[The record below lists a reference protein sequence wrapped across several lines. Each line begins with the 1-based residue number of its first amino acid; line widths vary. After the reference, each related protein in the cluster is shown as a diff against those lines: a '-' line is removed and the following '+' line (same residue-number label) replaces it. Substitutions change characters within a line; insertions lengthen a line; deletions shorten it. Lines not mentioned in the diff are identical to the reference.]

1 MTKVRRKRCKECKEL
16 FTPQY
21 STVQLV
27 CNPSCA
33 YAYSKRRD
41 AEKKKQNNASLT
53 KAIKE
58 KKERQRLPEALKQ
71 TQIIFNEYIRL
82 RDRHKPCIS
91 SNNPWKSDFD
101 AGHLFSVKQ
110 YSELRFD
117 EDNVH
122 GQSIQDNRFKEGN
135 FEDYIVNVRYRI
147 GDDRLKEL
155 LKSAEISKQRPYK
168 WTLDEL
174 SKIRKKYK
182 QKIKEL

>member
-1 MTKVRRKRCKECKEL
+1 MKKARRKRCKECKEL
-16 FTPQY
+16 FTPTY
-21 STVQLV
+21 SSVQMV
-27 CNPSCA
+27 CSPSCA

-41 AEKKKQNNASLT
+41 TEKREKNSVSLAKAEK
-53 KAIKE
+53 E
-58 KKERQRLPEALKQ
+58 HRQRKRLPESLKQ
-71 TQIIFNEYIRL
+71 TQIVFNEYIRE
-82 RDRHKPCIS
+82 RDRFKPCIS

-147 GDDRLKEL
+147 GDDRLNAL
-155 LKSAEISKQRPYK
+155 LKRAEISKQRPFK
-168 WTLDEL
+168 WTLEAL
-174 SKIRKKYK
+174 KAIRIKYK
-182 QKIKEL
+182 KKLKEL